1 MKKVVLSLVV
11 FAIVCVTSKAVAQDI
26 PQNQVPSVILNH
38 FQQNFSKASDV
49 EWEKDWDNYKVEFE
63 TGMFG
68 SDQEV
73 WYDKTGKIVRHKEDI
88 KTGKLP
94 KNVVQAVK
102 KNFKGLRIGDV
113 TKITEGSEV
122 VYTMELKDFSE
133 EWDVAIDANGKILR
147 KMRD

>member
-1 MKKVVLSLVV
+1 MIFLIKSYFFISEGPKFPIHSRLRALLCRIIKKTSIMKKVVLCLVV

-73 WYDKTGKIVRHKEDI
+73 
-88 KTGKLP
+88 
-94 KNVVQAVK
+94 
-102 KNFKGLRIGDV
+102 
-113 TKITEGSEV
+113 
-122 VYTMELKDFSE
+122 
-133 EWDVAIDANGKILR
+133 
-147 KMRD
+147 